1 MQKRRAVHR
10 GQVRLAAVQVGEVSS
25 LGGAT
30 SGKRTQSNDA
40 QLQRGAHRKVMA
52 NQARLEK
59 VFNKTNSKVLQVNAP
74 PGPGAQKSGFR
85 HSQMQQPRA
94 LLSLASAGPSSAYPQ
109 FCVLK
114 HL

>member
-59 VFNKTNSKVLQVNAP
+59 VLTKKTAKCY
-74 PGPGAQKSGFR
+74 K
-85 HSQMQQPRA
+85 
-94 LLSLASAGPSSAYPQ
+94 
-109 FCVLK
+109 
-114 HL
+114 